1 MKTEFVSTI
10 LNQRKLKKALN
21 GLSLNELESI
31 KEKLSN
37 IIDDVKLKA
46 LEEEEKEQEE
56 LLKLEELKNKIVQSG
71 VDFNKLSKIM
81 TTPKKRKS
89 PKPTPSNQVN
99 SRPQN

>member
-46 LEEEEKEQEE
+46 LEEEEKEQKE

-89 PKPTPSNQVN
+89 PKPIPSNQVN
-99 SRPQN
+99 SHPQN